1 MVTMNEL
8 ISKMIPGG
16 SSVTISYTFIW
27 VINALFIK
35 LFVVQNFHRV
45 IIFNVKSCRI
55 KPFQIPN
62 LYKIH
67 LLAWDCVHF
76 EFNHFSISFSTS

>member
-16 SSVTISYTFIW
+16 SSVTIAYTFIW

-45 IIFNVKSCRI
+45 IIFNIKSC
-55 KPFQIPN
+55 
-62 LYKIH
+62 
-67 LLAWDCVHF
+67 
-76 EFNHFSISFSTS
+76 T